1 MYHIANFLSL
11 QIGKDYVPT
20 SGRLSRWI
28 SSSRC
33 DVYDSIESILNT
45 DNATLALGN
54 FAAFFVANM
63 GLVVGKVIRIARTL
77 KASTSFPVL
86 KLEKETTKLPGVA
99 EIAVLEY
106 KGVENGSR
114 NLVSVSYT
122 ESKIYT
128 WCNGRE
134 CVRVLKGEE
143 TDSKFQL
150 TKDDRLFLQSKLPE
164 LLEKE
169 SRRKKQEEKERQEK
183 IQQLKAGDPKD
194 MTVIL
199 LREVLLEMGLSFK
212 SSDSKQKLIEKVT
225 LARSSLNSTRTVCAM
240 ANSASVIVRHA
251 QQSSDDAAQL
261 AHGINFAGRD
271 SKINTSWQTAFLPDT
286 REQLQ
291 VTSYSYKFLAYYVDF
306 DLKKKIVLLIVL
318 LFLASMLTKL
328 SSTDI
333 IAVTLAT
340 ALLVSTSLLATL
352 ENLERVM
359 AAARSLL
366 LIIILI
372 LNTTACVAVVEM
384 VRFFSVEKHF
394 LLTVTVP

>member
-1 MYHIANFLSL
+1 M
-11 QIGKDYVPT
+11 
-20 SGRLSRWI
+20 
-28 SSSRC
+28 
-33 DVYDSIESILNT
+33 
-45 DNATLALGN
+45 
-54 FAAFFVANM
+54 
-63 GLVVGKVIRIARTL
+63 
-77 KASTSFPVL
+77 
-86 KLEKETTKLPGVA
+86 
-99 EIAVLEY
+99 
-106 KGVENGSR
+106 
-114 NLVSVSYT
+114 
-122 ESKIYT
+122 
-128 WCNGRE
+128 
-134 CVRVLKGEE
+134 
-143 TDSKFQL
+143 
-150 TKDDRLFLQSKLPE
+150 
-164 LLEKE
+164 
-169 SRRKKQEEKERQEK
+169 
-183 IQQLKAGDPKD
+183 
-194 MTVIL
+194 
-199 LREVLLEMGLSFK
+199 
-212 SSDSKQKLIEKVT
+212 
-225 LARSSLNSTRTVCAM
+225 NSTRTVCAM